1 MPRAAVTSA
10 MRILRW
16 HYRWLALL
24 LRVVRVHAVVDVV
37 AQLHHLQQHQIS
49 SSSSSSSLSAAQA
62 RVEKIVLQNLPG
74 ALSRR
79 LSERQLRWTDLS
91 ALAQR
96 ALLWDTG
103 LVLTAEGKLV
113 QVFVPCGKTMSQL
126 FLPKQVFEGNKRACA
141 VETCATNDSIRFA
154 SANCSVVAVQRVA
167 QCAIEDEGV
176 VATSV
181 NTSSSLWSEDGDINS
196 VPDIRVYRY
205 EAPTSRATG
214 SASSSSGGGGGA
226 KAASAQNESSSAPV
240 LFTVNERTAQLE
252 PGSAGDCPFNQ
263 PFFIAPCI
271 QRVVAN
277 RDAWCAPERGGY
289 LDFWLDTERNAT
301 SSQATSRTTTK
312 AKSSSSGMSA
322 SSIALIVLLS
332 AMAAVVGAYS
342 AARLSRTRKA
352 PRRAKGMTMAT
363 TAAGSERASSSGE
376 IPTLAAAEYRQSL
389 PALLSDPS
397 QMQLSGGT
405 AMMTNGD
412 HGAIDCMISSS
423 NPDDA
428 SDIAALN
435 ESIFRR
441 SIEMSTFCTDKTL
454 MAKRIQYHE
463 IKFEKMLAR
472 GANGEVWK
480 GDVGGQ
486 VVAIKQLL
494 QEKRHDKNAIEQ
506 FAKEIRLAS
515 RLEHPNIVK
524 FVGFSWKRLS
534 DLCTVSEFMG
544 KGDLSDL
551 INSTLSGRM
560 TWNQEKLSIAIDIAN
575 ALVYL
580 HSLEP
585 LIIHRDLKSFNVLL
599 NDNLKAK
606 LSDFGLSRTRS
617 FEETMTCGIGTLLWT
632 APEILRGE
640 AYTEKADIF
649 SYGIVLSEL
658 DTCLPPY
665 ALNDE
670 VSKQQ
675 LTNMQLINL
684 VAKGRIKPRFRGD
697 CPVALERLATSCVA
711 ADPAKRPN
719 AMQIVLALTS
729 KVISSYMCKS

>member
-1 MPRAAVTSA
+1 MPRAVVTSA
-10 MRILRW
+10 TLLLRW
-16 HYRWLALL
+16 YSIYYCFCCWLALL
-24 LRVVRVHAVVDVV
+24 LPSAMRVHAVVDVV
-37 AQLHHLQQHQIS
+37 AQLHHLQQHHVAAS
-49 SSSSSSSLSAAQA
+49 SSSSASLSATP
-62 RVEKIVLQNLPG
+62 VEKIVLQNLPG
-74 ALSRR
+74 ALSKR
-79 LSERQLRWTDLS
+79 LAERELRWTDLS

-103 LVLTAEGKLV
+103 LVLTAEDKLV
-113 QVFVPCGKTMSQL
+113 QIFVPCGKTTSQI
-126 FLPKQVFEGNKRACA
+126 FLPRQVFEGNKKVCA
-141 VETCATNDSIRFA
+141 VETCANNASVRFA
-154 SANCSVVAVQRVA
+154 SANCSVAAVQRIA
-167 QCAIEDEGV
+167 QCAIEDEVV
-176 VATSV
+176 VATSS
-181 NTSSSLWSEDGDINS
+181 NSSLWSEDGEITS
-196 VPDIRVYRY
+196 APDIRVYRY
-205 EAPTSRATG
+205 DALTSRVSG
-214 SASSSSGGGGGA
+214 SVSNSSKSSASGVQ
-226 KAASAQNESSSAPV
+226 AASTQNESSTPV
-240 LFTVNERTAQLE
+240 LFTINERTAQLE
-252 PGSAGDCPFNQ
+252 PGSARGCFVNE

-271 QRVVAN
+271 QRVAAN
-277 RDAWCAPERGGY
+277 RDAWCIPARGGY
-289 LDFWLDTERNAT
+289 LDFWLDTEFNAT
-301 SSQATSRTTTK
+301 SSKATSTT
-312 AKSSSSGMSA
+312 SSRSTSGMSA
-322 SSIALIVLLS
+322 SSIVLIVLLS
-332 AMAAVVGAYS
+332 VMAAVVGAYS
-342 AARLSRTRKA
+342 AARLSMTRKA

-397 QMQLSGGT
+397 QTQLSGT
-405 AMMTNGD
+405 AMTNGD
-412 HGAIDCMISSS
+412 EAGCGTSD
-423 NPDDA
+423 PDHA

-441 SIEMSTFCTDKTL
+441 SIEMSTFCADKTL

-480 GDVGGQ
+480 GNVGGQ
-486 VVAIKQLL
+486 VVAVKQLL

-506 FAKEIRLAS
+506 FAKEICLAS

-580 HSLEP
+580 HSLDP

-599 NDNLKAK
+599 NDNLQAK

-665 ALNDE
+665 TLNDE

-684 VAKGRIKPRFRGD
+684 VAKGRIKPHFRGD

-711 ADPAKRPN
+711 EDPAKRPN
-719 AMQIVLALTS
+719 ATQIALALTS
-729 KVISSYMCKS
+729 KVISSYICKS

>member
-1 MPRAAVTSA
+1 MPRAAAVTSA
-10 MRILRW
+10 QL
-16 HYRWLALL
+16 LLLLL
-24 LRVVRVHAVVDVV
+24 LRSCYCYCCWFALLQSVGRVDAVVDVV
-37 AQLHHLQQHQIS
+37 AHLHHLQQHQAAAF
-49 SSSSSSSLSAAQA
+49 SAPATA
-62 RVEKIVLQNLPG
+62 LPAEKIVLQNLPG

-79 LSERQLRWTDLS
+79 LTERELRWTDLS
-91 ALAQR
+91 ALEQR

-113 QVFVPCGKTMSQL
+113 QVFVPCGKPMSQL
-126 FLPKQVFEGNKRACA
+126 FLSRQLFEDSKDACA
-141 VETCATNDSIRFA
+141 VETCAANANVHFA
-154 SANCSVVAVQRVA
+154 SANCSIAAVQRVA

-176 VATSV
+176 VATISK
-181 NTSSSLWSEDGDINS
+181 NALWSEDGEIES

-205 EAPTSRATG
+205 EAPTPHASEL
-214 SASSSSGGGGGA
+214 ASSSSDSNSWDGDRA
-226 KAASAQNESSSAPV
+226 HVKNESSTPV
-240 LFTVNERTAQLE
+240 LFTINERTAQLE
-252 PGSAGDCPFNQ
+252 PGSADGCSVSE
-263 PFFIAPCI
+263 PFFIVPCI
-271 QRVVAN
+271 QRVAAN
-277 RDAWCAPERGGY
+277 RNSWCPPERGGY
-289 LDFWLDTERNAT
+289 LDFWLDTKVNAKTNIVVT
-301 SSQATSRTTTK
+301 SAS
-312 AKSSSSGMSA
+312 SSSSGMST
-322 SSIALIVLLS
+322 SSIVLIVLLS
-332 AMAAVVGAYS
+332 VVAAVTGAYI
-342 AARLSRTRKA
+342 AARLSRSKKA

-363 TAAGSERASSSGE
+363 TTAGSERASSSGE

-389 PALLSDPS
+389 PALLSYPS
-397 QMQLSGGT
+397 QTQLSST
-405 AMMTNGD
+405 ALANGD
-412 HGAIDCMISSS
+412 NGAAGS

-441 SIEMSTFCTDKTL
+441 SIEMSTFCADTTL
-454 MAKRIQYHE
+454 MAKRIQYHD
-463 IKFEKMLAR
+463 ITFEKMLAR

-480 GDVGGQ
+480 GEVGGQ

-515 RLEHPNIVK
+515 RLEHHNIVK

-534 DLCTVSEFMG
+534 DLCTISEFMG

-551 INSTLSGRM
+551 INSTLSSRM

-599 NDNLKAK
+599 NDNLQAK

-697 CPVALERLATSCVA
+697 CPIALERLATSCVA